1 MAYENLNFRKAN
13 MTYDDGYFYM
23 FDEGWDTLVQKLAD
37 GDTAFS
43 YPLSDIISTAVT
55 SLEYDGVNFW
65 TLQDSGGGTIT
76 IRRWQIENSVCWLQ
90 DSFNLSTFYSDT
102 FTVEHYHTDFDAT
115 ASGGSSTIQ
124 TGINYD
130 TVIVSGTVL
139 TLGPNSISQSE
150 DVTVNSVSGTNIT
163 LASGIQYSY
172 AADDEINFYNNL
184 WVFNNT
190 GDGTLHKINARTG
203 VNITT
208 YSGGTEYDGI
218 TACTFARVSNVDSST
233 VDSLVYVKSTNLK
246 YLNIS
251 NLTNYGIMILDNLKA
266 NNVTIIPVY
275 DLAIDGNN
283 IYRLQKDA
291 KYFESD
297 YAWTYYNYVNSTV
310 RRFLD
315 TVSLS
320 AYPLI
325 LPNNGF
331 NVAELTTLVNDQY
344 GDGVVDKPVV
354 FTDTDSVGYVTI
366 NPAYTDLFFG
376 TGEAISY
383 YKAGI
388 VVATV
393 IITATATQYD

>member
-1 MAYENLNFRKAN
+1 
-13 MTYDDGYFYM
+13 MTYDVGYFYM
-23 FDEGWDTLVQKLAD
+23 FDDGWDTLVQKLAD
-37 GDTAFS
+37 GNTAFS
-43 YPLSDIISTAVT
+43 YPLSDVIGNEVI

-65 TLQDSGGGTIT
+65 TLQDPGAGTIT
-76 IRRWQIENSVCWLQ
+76 IDRWKIENDICALK
-90 DSFNLSTFYSDT
+90 DSFDLSTFDSDT
-102 FTVEHYHTDFDAT
+102 FTVEHYHTDFDAI
-115 ASGGSSTIQ
+115 ASVGSSTIQ
-124 TGINYD
+124 VNKYYD

-150 DVTVNSVSGTNIT
+150 DITVSSVSGTNIT
-163 LASGIQYSY
+163 LASGIQYDY
-172 AADDEINFYNNL
+172 EIDDEINFYNNL

-190 GDGTLHKINARTG
+190 GNGTLHKINARTG
-203 VNITT
+203 ANITT
-208 YSGGTEYDGI
+208 YSGTEYDNI

-246 YLNIS
+246 YLNI
-251 NLTNYGIMILDNLKA
+251 NTLANYGIMIIDNLKA
-266 NNVTIIPVY
+266 DNATIITVY

-283 IYRLQKDA
+283 IYRLQTEA
-291 KYFESD
+291 KYFETN
-297 YAWTYYNYVNSTV
+297 YNWTYYNYVNSTV

-315 TVSLS
+315 TVSMS

-331 NVAELTTLVNDQY
+331 NTTELTVLVDDQF
-344 GDGVVDKPVV
+344 GDGVVDKPVS
-354 FTDTDSVGYVTI
+354 FTDTDSVGFVTI

-393 IITATATQYD
+393 TITATSTQYD

>member
-23 FDEGWDTLVQKLAD
+23 FDESWDTLVQKLAD
-37 GDTAFS
+37 GGIAFS
-43 YPLSDIISTAVT
+43 YPLSDIISTAVA

-65 TLQDSGGGTIT
+65 TLQDPGGGTIT

-90 DSFNLSTFYSDT
+90 DSFNLSTFDSDT

-124 TGINYD
+124 TGIDYS

-139 TLGPNSISQSE
+139 TLGPNSISQLE
-150 DVTVNSVSGTNIT
+150 EATVNSVSGTNIT
-163 LASGIQYSY
+163 LASGIQYNY
-172 AADDEINFYNNL
+172 VVDDEVNFYNNL

-190 GDGTLHKINARTG
+190 GNGTLHKINARTG
-203 VNITT
+203 ANITT
-208 YSGGTEYDGI
+208 YSGGTEYDEI
-218 TACTFARVSNVDSST
+218 TACTFALVSNVASST
-233 VDSLVYVKSTNLK
+233 VDSLVYVKATNLK
-246 YLNIS
+246 YLNIDTI
-251 NLTNYGIMILDNLKA
+251 TNYGIMTIDNLKA
-266 NNVTIIPVY
+266 NNITIIPVY

-315 TVSLS
+315 TVSMS

-325 LPNNGF
+325 VPNNGF
-331 NVAELTTLVNDQY
+331 NTAELTVLVDDQY
-344 GDGVVDKPVV
+344 GDGVVDKPVT
-354 FTDTDSVGYVTI
+354 FIDTDSVGFVTI

-393 IITATATQYD
+393 TITATATQYD

>member
-13 MTYDDGYFYM
+13 MTYDVGYFYM
-23 FDEGWDTLVQKLAD
+23 FDDGWDTLIQKLAD
-37 GDTAFS
+37 GSTAFS
-43 YPLSDIISTAVT
+43 YPLSDVIGNEVI

-65 TLQDSGGGTIT
+65 TLQDPGAGTIT

-90 DSFNLSTFYSDT
+90 DSFNLATFDSDT
-102 FTVEHYHTDFDAT
+102 FTVEHYHTDFAAT

-124 TGINYD
+124 TGIDYD

-150 DVTVNSVSGTNIT
+150 DITVSSVSDTNIT
-163 LASGIQYSY
+163 LASGIQYDY
-172 AADDEINFYNNL
+172 EIDDEINFYNNL

-190 GDGTLHKINARTG
+190 GNGTLHKINARTG
-203 VNITT
+203 ANITT
-208 YSGGTEYDGI
+208 YSGTEYDNI

-246 YLNIS
+246 YLNI
-251 NLTNYGIMILDNLKA
+251 NTLANYGIMTIDNSRV
-266 NNVTIIPVY
+266 NDTIIMVY
-275 DLAIDGNN
+275 DLAIDGDN
-283 IYRLQKDA
+283 IYRLQTEA
-291 KYFESD
+291 KYFETN
-297 YAWTYYNYVNSTV
+297 YNWTYYNYVNSTL

-315 TVSLS
+315 TVSMS

-331 NVAELTTLVNDQY
+331 NTTELTVLVDDQY
-344 GDGVVDKPVV
+344 GDGVVDKPVS
-354 FTDTDSVGYVTI
+354 FTDTDSVGFVTI

-383 YKAGI
+383 YNAGI

-393 IITATATQYD
+393 TITATATQ